1 VRAELD
7 RLLRDAL
14 REVAAFE
21 GLGELADVDPQID
34 RTRDARH
41 GDFTSNTAMRIAKDL
56 GRKPRDLAAALV
68 AAMPPSPLVERVEVA
83 GPGFINFTLSDAAY
97 HDELKSILARG
108 DDYGRSDV
116 GAGRRMLVEYVSANP
131 TGPLHVGHGRL
142 AAQGASVANLLRAT
156 GHGVDEEYYV
166 NDAGRQMEILAAS
179 VWLRYAELDGAD
191 IPFPGNA
198 YQGDYVREIAAELK
212 RRYEDRFV
220 RDADLPPP
228 DDGDAEQRMDAV
240 IAAVKSAIGEAD
252 FKLILGAALDSV
264 LSDIKEDLAE
274 FSVTPQRWYSEQ
286 SLTET
291 GAVDAALAQLEA
303 NGLLYEQE
311 GATWFRTTAFGD
323 DKDRVVVRENGA
335 KTYFA
340 SDIAYHMDKCR
351 RGYDLLLNVLGADHH
366 GYVPRI
372 RASLLATG
380 EPSERLE
387 VQIVQFVVLYRGRVK
402 AQMSTRSGEYVTL
415 RELREEVGNDAARF
429 FYVSRSND
437 QHLEFDLDLAK
448 SRSNE
453 NPVYYVQY
461 AHARVASVLR
471 KMEEEGLAPPDVAS
485 TDLGPL
491 SLPEER
497 EMLLALSRYPEIVQ
511 TAAEQRAP
519 QHIVHYLRDLAGSF
533 HAYYNAHR
541 VLVDDRALRD
551 ARLVLALGL
560 QRVIRNALA
569 LLGVGAPQQM

>member
-1 VRAELD
+1 MRAELD

-14 REVAAFE
+14 REVAASE
-21 GLGELADVDPQID
+21 GLPALTEAEPRID

-41 GDFTSNTAMRIAKDL
+41 GDFTSNAAMRIAKDL

-68 AAMPPSPLVERVEVA
+68 AAVPPSPLVDRVDVA
-83 GPGFINFTLSDAAY
+83 GPGFINFTLSDGAY
-97 HDELKSILARG
+97 HDELKSILALG

-116 GAGRRMLVEYVSANP
+116 GAGRSVLVEYLSANP

-156 GHGVDEEYYV
+156 GHRVDEEYYV

-179 VWLRYAELDGAD
+179 VWLRYAELAGAD

-198 YQGDYVREIAAELK
+198 YQGEYVREIAAALK
-212 RRYEDRFV
+212 RRYEDRFA
-220 RDADLPPP
+220 RDARLPAP

-240 IAAVKSAIGEAD
+240 IAAIKSAIGETD
-252 FKLILGAALDSV
+252 FALILKAALDSV
-264 LSDIKEDLAE
+264 LSDIREDLAE
-274 FSVTPQRWYSEQ
+274 FSVRPQRWYSEQ

-303 NGLLYEQE
+303 NGLLYERE
-311 GATWFRTTAFGD
+311 GATWFRTTPFGD

-380 EPSERLE
+380 EASERLE
-387 VQIVQFVVLYRGRVK
+387 VQIVQFVILYRGRVK

-437 QHLEFDLDLAK
+437 QHLEFDLELAK
-448 SRSNE
+448 SQSNE

-471 KMEEEGLAPPDVAS
+471 KMEEEGLAAPDPAS
-485 TDLGPL
+485 TDLDPL
-491 SLPEER
+491 TLPEER
-497 EMLLALSRYPEIVQ
+497 ELLLALSRYPEIVE

-519 QHIVHYLRDLAGSF
+519 QHVVHYLRDLAGSF

-541 VLVDDRALRD
+541 VLVDDHALRD
-551 ARLVLALGL
+551 ARLVLALGV